1 MDDDSQTSRN
11 VSIILLLKKKVYSL
25 DMGVEN
31 KQKKKQNQYT
41 DLKV

>member
-11 VSIILLLKKKVYSL
+11 VSIIPLLKKKVYSL

-31 KQKKKQNQYT
+31 K
-41 DLKV
+41 